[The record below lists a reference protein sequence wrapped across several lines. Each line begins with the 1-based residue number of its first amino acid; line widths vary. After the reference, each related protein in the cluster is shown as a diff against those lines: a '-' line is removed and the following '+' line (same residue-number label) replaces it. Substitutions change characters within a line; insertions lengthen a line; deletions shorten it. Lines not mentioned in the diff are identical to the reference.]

1 MKLPLYYINQKYV
14 NNLENI
20 MNLLN
25 HVCFLHPMNMLGF
38 KVICVSLIEC
48 IRGWMN
54 CCHRS
59 FTRKKKESKEGDKN
73 GRQKKIDLVY
83 GKYTNVCKLGA
94 KWNGQGFN
102 NHKSQSQQSFVL
114 IIKIWVNPHYGD
126 PLWDVTLYCFP
137 RVCMFECIPPQTFK
151 RILQYFCILC

>member
-14 NNLENI
+14 NNFENI
-20 MNLLN
+20 IKLLN
-25 HVCFLHPMNMLGF
+25 YACFLHPMNMLGF
-38 KVICVSLIEC
+38 DVICVSLIES

-83 GKYTNVCKLGA
+83 GKCTNVCKLGA

-102 NHKSQSQQSFVL
+102 NHKSQSQQFLIFNYKNLGESTLWWPSLGCHIVL
-114 IIKIWVNPHYGD
+114 LSKCVHVWMYPTSN
-126 PLWDVTLYCFP
+126 F
-137 RVCMFECIPPQTFK
+137 
-151 RILQYFCILC
+151 